1 MLLNRFEKIMMNNP
15 VRAAIQ
21 SHVEARRLIAM
32 GGRLQGGR
40 ALEVG
45 CGRGVGIGLIL
56 DAFGAAH
63 VDAFDYDSEMV
74 ALAAKRVETR
84 GPNVRLWQGDA
95 AAIPAPGALYDAVF
109 DFGIIHHVPD
119 WRRAVSEVFRVLK
132 PGGRFYVEEV
142 LSGFINNPLCRR
154 LFDHPRQDRF
164 DYLAFRTGLTHAGFH
179 VIASNQLLGQVAWYV
194 ATKPFSP

>member
-15 VRAAIQ
+15 VRAAFQ
-21 SHVEARRLIAM
+21 SHFEVSRLIAM

-63 VDAFDYDSEMV
+63 VDAFDYDLEMV

-84 GPNVRLWQGDA
+84 GTNVRLWQGDA

-119 WRRAVSEVFRVLK
+119 WRRAVNEVFRVLK

-142 LSGFINNPLCRR
+142 LSGFINNPICRR

-164 DYLAFRTGLTHAGFH
+164 DYLAFRTGLTLAGFN

-194 ATKPFSP
+194 ATKPPSP